1 MIKRVIIVED
11 ETAAAV
17 NLRSMLSIVAPE
29 AEVVEVLESV
39 EEAVEFFKAEVD
51 ADVVF
56 MFFFAW
62 GTALM
67 VIGIVRLRQYR
78 KLMASPEAMRAQE
91 VAETD
96 ERNVMLANKAKSYAF
111 FWYVLICSVAVIVLE
126 FMNQVQ
132 IATSLAFS
140 VCFLILLYWVCYYV
154 LRRKY

>member
-1 MIKRVIIVED
+1 MEFEKKLKKRIL
-11 ETAAAV
+11 TARIFLIAGPLLMAV
-17 NLRSMLSIVAPE
+17 SIWKNLDNE
-29 AEVVEVLESV
+29 
-39 EEAVEFFKAEVD
+39 
-51 ADVVF
+51 
-56 MFFFAW
+56 FFFAW

>member
-1 MIKRVIIVED
+1 MEFEKKLKKRIL
-11 ETAAAV
+11 TARIFLIAGPLLMAV
-17 NLRSMLSIVAPE
+17 SIWQNLDNE
-29 AEVVEVLESV
+29 
-39 EEAVEFFKAEVD
+39 
-51 ADVVF
+51 
-56 MFFFAW
+56 FFFAW

>member
-1 MIKRVIIVED
+1 MEFEKKLKKRIL
-11 ETAAAV
+11 TARIFLIAGPLLMAV
-17 NLRSMLSIVAPE
+17 SIWQNLDNE
-29 AEVVEVLESV
+29 
-39 EEAVEFFKAEVD
+39 
-51 ADVVF
+51 
-56 MFFFAW
+56 FFFAW

-78 KLMASPEAMRAQE
+78 KLMASPEAMRARE

-111 FWYVLICSVAVIVLE
+111 FWYVLICGVAVIVLE

-132 IATSLAFS
+132 IATVLAFS
-140 VCFLILLYWVCYYV
+140 VCFLVLLYWISYYV

>member
-1 MIKRVIIVED
+1 MEFEKKLKKRIL
-11 ETAAAV
+11 TARIFLIAGPLLMAV
-17 NLRSMLSIVAPE
+17 SIWRNLDNE
-29 AEVVEVLESV
+29 
-39 EEAVEFFKAEVD
+39 
-51 ADVVF
+51 
-56 MFFFAW
+56 FFFAW

-140 VCFLILLYWVCYYV
+140 VCFLVLLYWVCYYV

>member
-1 MIKRVIIVED
+1 MEFEKKLKKRIL
-11 ETAAAV
+11 TARIFLIAGPLLMAV
-17 NLRSMLSIVAPE
+17 SIWRNLDNE
-29 AEVVEVLESV
+29 
-39 EEAVEFFKAEVD
+39 
-51 ADVVF
+51 
-56 MFFFAW
+56 FFFAW

-96 ERNVMLANKAKSYAF
+96 ERNIMLANKAKSYAF

>member
-1 MIKRVIIVED
+1 MEFEKKLKKRIL
-11 ETAAAV
+11 TARIFLIAGPLLMAV
-17 NLRSMLSIVAPE
+17 SIWRNLDNE
-29 AEVVEVLESV
+29 
-39 EEAVEFFKAEVD
+39 
-51 ADVVF
+51 
-56 MFFFAW
+56 FFFAW

>member
-1 MIKRVIIVED
+1 MEFEKKLKKRIL
-11 ETAAAV
+11 TARIFLIAGPLLMAV
-17 NLRSMLSIVAPE
+17 SIWKNLDNE
-29 AEVVEVLESV
+29 
-39 EEAVEFFKAEVD
+39 
-51 ADVVF
+51 
-56 MFFFAW
+56 FFFAW

-78 KLMASPEAMRAQE
+78 KLMASPEAMRARE

-140 VCFLILLYWVCYYV
+140 VCFLVLLYWVCYYV